1 MSIFFTCS
9 HILTIKSFSLSSNLG
24 ISIKKILFVL
34 DLEIFGNFI
43 FNLANLFSMCIVVL
57 LLISSKSL
65 KYSNIS
71 SIVSNYL
78 KNLFIS

>member
-1 MSIFFTCS
+1 MSIFLTCS
-9 HILTIKSFSLSSNLG
+9 HILTIKSFSLSSIFG

-34 DLEIFGNFI
+34 DLEIFGNLI
-43 FNLANLFSMCIVVL
+43 FNLANLFSMRIVVL
-57 LLISSKSL
+57 SPIFSKSL

-71 SIVSNYL
+71 IIVLNFQ